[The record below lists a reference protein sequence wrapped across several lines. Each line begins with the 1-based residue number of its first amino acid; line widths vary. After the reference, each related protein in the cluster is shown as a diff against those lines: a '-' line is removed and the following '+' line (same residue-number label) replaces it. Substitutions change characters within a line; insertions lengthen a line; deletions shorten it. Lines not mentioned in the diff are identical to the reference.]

1 MSHSLCKQRKKSL
14 LWGETQLFTSLK
26 TPWPTNST
34 EDKAS
39 HVLPTH
45 RTVAQNK
52 EFKEG
57 FIRIVSLSVVQYSPY
72 IALLLAQL
80 FVSFCALTS
89 CSTIKSPLP
98 AAFIWK
104 KRPVPENTHL
114 CAMNTTP
121 TEENLQTA
129 NGRQSSECC
138 SITRY
143 CRLKLPT
150 GLLLCYILPMWK
162 SILLVINYVLAQ
174 NSNWKK
180 SFTRPIFLLLTKGRQ
195 KTEGLMPIR
204 KNY

>member
-1 MSHSLCKQRKKSL
+1 M
-14 LWGETQLFTSLK
+14 QLFQQFLPPFSRLFTHCVGIFLCVDDNGHDKDDKVTFPSTGLECTK
-26 TPWPTNST
+26 VNVMQQRATWLWP
-34 EDKAS
+34 
-39 HVLPTH
+39 
-45 RTVAQNK
+45 Q
-52 EFKEG
+52 
-57 FIRIVSLSVVQYSPY
+57 
-72 IALLLAQL
+72 ALLLAQL